1 VNQPKAL
8 LLLAVLCTATT
19 HADNSLT
26 VAVASNFRAT
36 AQEIAQA
43 FTHET
48 GVPVLLS
55 SGSTGKLYAQIVNG
69 APFDIFLAAD
79 IKRPRMLEESGVAV
93 KGSLLTYAKGKLV
106 LISTEFSLKG
116 QSCSEALNSGSYRKI
131 AIANPETAPYGA
143 AAKAYLQ
150 TAGLWEDAKSR
161 MVIGENI
168 LQTFQFVATGNAT
181 LGFVAA
187 AQLAIDS
194 SPEEI
199 TCRSEIDVPETDIV
213 YQAGVIL
220 DRTEY
225 LDDARSF
232 MSFLQSAEARAL
244 MSSQGYE
251 AAEH

>member
-1 VNQPKAL
+1 MNQPKAL
-8 LLLAVLCTATT
+8 LLLAVLLTATT
-19 HADNSLT
+19 HADDALT
-26 VAVASNFRAT
+26 VAVASNFRGT
-36 AQEIAQA
+36 AEEVART
-43 FTHET
+43 FTHKT

-79 IKRPRMLEESGVAV
+79 IKRPHMLEESGVAV
-93 KGSLLTYAKGKLV
+93 KGSLLTYATGKLV
-106 LISTEFSLKG
+106 LISADRSLED
-116 QSCSEALNSGSYRKI
+116 QSCSELLSSGSYRKI

-161 MVIGENI
+161 MVFGENI

-187 AQLAIDS
+187 AQLAIEDS
-194 SPEEI
+194 PVRI
-199 TCRSEIDVPETDIV
+199 TCRSEIDVPETHIV
-213 YQAGVIL
+213 HQAGVIL
-220 DRTEY
+220 DRTES
-225 LDDARSF
+225 LDAARSF
-232 MSFLQSAEARAL
+232 MSFLQSREARAL

-251 AAEH
+251 VALN

>member
-1 VNQPKAL
+1 MNQPKAL
-8 LLLAVLCTATT
+8 LLLAVLCSATT

-26 VAVASNFRAT
+26 IAVASNFRAT

-79 IKRPRMLEESGVAV
+79 IKRPRMLEVNGVAV
-93 KGSLLTYAKGKLV
+93 KGSLFSYAKGKLV
-106 LISTEFSLKG
+106 LISADYSLKG

-161 MVIGENI
+161 MVMGENI

-199 TCRSEIDVPETDIV
+199 TCRSEIDVPEADIV

-220 DRTEY
+220 ARTEY
-225 LDDARSF
+225 LEDAHSF
-232 MSFLQSAEARAL
+232 MSFLQSAEARVL
-244 MSSQGYE
+244 MSSHGYE
-251 AAEH
+251 AALN

>member
-1 VNQPKAL
+1 MNQPKAL
-8 LLLAVLCTATT
+8 LLLAVLLTATT
-19 HADNSLT
+19 HADDALT
-26 VAVASNFRAT
+26 VAVASNFRGT
-36 AQEIAQA
+36 AEEVART
-43 FTHET
+43 FTHKT

-79 IKRPRMLEESGVAV
+79 IKRPQMLEESGVAV
-93 KGSLLTYAKGKLV
+93 KGSMLTYAKGRLV
-106 LISTEFSLKG
+106 LISADRSLED
-116 QSCSEALNSGSYRKI
+116 QTCSGLLNSGSYRKI

-187 AQLAIDS
+187 SQLAVDS
-194 SPEEI
+194 SPTGI
-199 TCRSEIDVPETDIV
+199 SCRSEIDVPETDVV
-213 YQAGVIL
+213 YQAAIIL
-220 DRTEY
+220 ERTKY

-251 AAEH
+251 AAPN